1 MPTIE
6 ITDDEFIFYIAKK
19 IQRRLGLIQKYH
31 IDKMY
36 TSAIQECD
44 IVFNELGLL
53 KNSLER
59 LREKATKQLKIK
71 EEKTK

>member
-6 ITDDEFIFYIAKK
+6 ISDDEFVFYIAKK

-31 IDKMY
+31 VDKMY

-44 IVFNELGLL
+44 VIFNELGLL
-53 KNSLER
+53 KNSLDR
-59 LREKATKQLKIK
+59 LRKQSTKQLKIK
-71 EEKTK
+71 TEGKK